1 MVFTG
6 IVEGTGTV
14 SNVTK
19 SENLT
24 KISVKMP
31 SKFSDDIK
39 MGASVC
45 IDGVCLTVS
54 SINTDELGFDIIM
67 ETLNVTTFS
76 NVNKGD
82 IVNIERSMKL
92 GDEIGGHLLSGHV
105 STTATI
111 SKLETPENNH
121 IVTFS
126 TDLETIKYIFP
137 KGYIA
142 LNGVSL
148 TVGEVDKINQTFNVY
163 LIPETLRLT
172 NLGEKGVG
180 DKINL
185 EIETQT
191 RNMVDTISEINKES
205 IHG

>member
-6 IVEGTGTV
+6 IVEGTGL
-14 SNVTK
+14 VTK
-19 SENLT
+19 VDSSKNLT
-24 KISVKMP
+24 KIAIQMP
-31 SKFSDDIK
+31 IDFSNGIK
-39 MGASVC
+39 IGASVC
-45 IDGVCLTVS
+45 VDGVCLTVS
-54 SINTDELGFDIIM
+54 SINENELSFDVII
-67 ETLNVTTFS
+67 ETLNVTTFNEIKVNDVV
-76 NVNKGD
+76 NV
-82 IVNIERSMKL
+82 ERSMKL
-92 GDEIGGHLLSGHV
+92 GDEIGGHMLSGHV
-105 STTATI
+105 STTASI
-111 SKLETPENNH
+111 SEIDNPENNH
-121 IVTFS
+121 IISFS
-126 TDLETIKYIFP
+126 TDSETIRYIFP

-148 TVGEVDKINQTFNVY
+148 TVGDVDKSNKTFNVY

-172 NLGEKGVG
+172 NLGSKTVG

>member
-6 IVEGTGTV
+6 IVEGTGL
-14 SNVTK
+14 VTK
-19 SENLT
+19 VDSSKNLT
-24 KISVKMP
+24 QISIQMPVDFSNGIKI
-31 SKFSDDIK
+31 
-39 MGASVC
+39 GASVC
-45 IDGVCLTVS
+45 VDGVCLTVS
-54 SINTDELGFDIIM
+54 SINENELNFDVII
-67 ETLNVTTFS
+67 ETLNVTTFNEIKVNDVV
-76 NVNKGD
+76 NV
-82 IVNIERSMKL
+82 ERSMKL
-92 GDEIGGHLLSGHV
+92 GDEIGGHMLSGHV
-105 STTATI
+105 STTASI
-111 SKLETPENNH
+111 SEIDNPENNH
-121 IVTFS
+121 IISFS
-126 TDLETIKYIFP
+126 TDSETIRYIFP

-148 TVGEVDKINQTFNVY
+148 TVGDVDKSNKTFNVY

-172 NLGEKGVG
+172 NLGSKKVG

>member
-14 SNVTK
+14 SNVTT

-54 SINTDELGFDIIM
+54 AINADELDFDIIM

-76 NVNKGD
+76 NVKTGD
-82 IVNIERSMKL
+82 AVNVERSMKL
-92 GDEIGGHLLSGHV
+92 GEEIGGHLLSGHV

-148 TVGEVDKINQTFNVY
+148 TVGEVDKSNQTFNVY

-172 NLGEKGVG
+172 NLGEKVVG

-191 RNMVDTISEINKES
+191 RNMVDTISEMNKES

>member
-6 IVEGTGTV
+6 IVEGTGL
-14 SNVTK
+14 VTK
-19 SENLT
+19 VDSSKNLT
-24 KISVKMP
+24 KISIQMP
-31 SKFSDDIK
+31 VDFSNGIK
-39 MGASVC
+39 IGASVC
-45 IDGVCLTVS
+45 VDGVCLTVS
-54 SINTDELGFDIIM
+54 SINENELSFDVII
-67 ETLNVTTFS
+67 ETLNVTTFNEIKVNDVV
-76 NVNKGD
+76 NV
-82 IVNIERSMKL
+82 ERSMKL
-92 GDEIGGHLLSGHV
+92 GDEIGGHILSGHV
-105 STTATI
+105 STIASI
-111 SKLETPENNH
+111 SEIDNPENNH
-121 IVTFS
+121 IISFS
-126 TDLETIKYIFP
+126 TDSETIRYIFP

-148 TVGEVDKINQTFNVY
+148 TVGDVDKSNKTFNVY

-172 NLGEKGVG
+172 NLGSKTVG

>member
-6 IVEGTGTV
+6 IVEGTGL
-14 SNVTK
+14 VTK
-19 SENLT
+19 VDSSKNLT
-24 KISVKMP
+24 KISIQMP
-31 SKFSDDIK
+31 VDFSNGIK
-39 MGASVC
+39 IGASVC
-45 IDGVCLTVS
+45 VDGVCLTVS
-54 SINTDELGFDIIM
+54 SINENELSFDVII
-67 ETLNVTTFS
+67 ETLNVTTFNEIKVNDVV
-76 NVNKGD
+76 NV
-82 IVNIERSMKL
+82 ERSMKL
-92 GDEIGGHLLSGHV
+92 GDEIGGHMLSGHV
-105 STTATI
+105 STTASI
-111 SKLETPENNH
+111 SEIDNPENNH
-121 IVTFS
+121 IISFS
-126 TDLETIKYIFP
+126 TDSETIRYIFP

-148 TVGEVDKINQTFNVY
+148 TVGDVDKSNKTFNVY

-172 NLGEKGVG
+172 NLGSKIAG

>member
-1 MVFTG
+1 M
-6 IVEGTGTV
+6 
-14 SNVTK
+14 
-19 SENLT
+19 
-24 KISVKMP
+24 KI
-31 SKFSDDIK
+31 
-39 MGASVC
+39 
-45 IDGVCLTVS
+45 
-54 SINTDELGFDIIM
+54 
-67 ETLNVTTFS
+67 
-76 NVNKGD
+76 
-82 IVNIERSMKL
+82 

-111 SKLETPENNH
+111 SKVENPDNNH
-121 IVTFS
+121 IITFS

-148 TVGEVDKINQTFNVY
+148 TVGEVDRQNKNFNVY

-172 NLGEKGVG
+172 NLGNKIIG
-180 DKINL
+180 DRINL

>member
-6 IVEGTGTV
+6 IVEGTGL
-14 SNVTK
+14 VTK
-19 SENLT
+19 VDSSKNLT
-24 KISVKMP
+24 KIVIQMP
-31 SKFSDDIK
+31 VDFSNGIK
-39 MGASVC
+39 IGASVC
-45 IDGVCLTVS
+45 VDGVCLTVS
-54 SINTDELGFDIIM
+54 SINENELSFDVII
-67 ETLNVTTFS
+67 ETLNVTTFNEIKVNDVV
-76 NVNKGD
+76 NV
-82 IVNIERSMKL
+82 ERSMKL
-92 GDEIGGHLLSGHV
+92 GDEIGGHMLSGHV
-105 STTATI
+105 STTASI
-111 SKLETPENNH
+111 SEIDNPENNH
-121 IVTFS
+121 IISFS
-126 TDLETIKYIFP
+126 TDSETIRYIFP

-148 TVGEVDKINQTFNVY
+148 TVGDVNKSNKTFNVY

-172 NLGEKGVG
+172 NLGSKIAG

>member
-6 IVEGTGTV
+6 IVEGTGVV
-14 SNVTK
+14 SSVTE

-31 SKFSDDIK
+31 SKFSVDIK
-39 MGASVC
+39 IGASVC
-45 IDGVCLTVS
+45 IDGVCLTVC
-54 SINTDELGFDIIM
+54 SINGDELDFDIIM

-76 NVNKGD
+76 NVKTGD
-82 IVNIERSMKL
+82 AVNVERSMKL

-111 SKLETPENNH
+111 STLETPENNH

-148 TVGEVDKINQTFNVY
+148 TVGEVDKSNQTFNVY

-172 NLGEKGVG
+172 NLGEKMVG

-191 RNMVDTISEINKES
+191 RNMVDTISEMNKES